1 MPEASLFDRLG
12 GPEGIDRLVDDIW
25 ENHTSNPKIK
35 QDTKL
40 VTQSQLSKKFANLC
54 MQVLGVLL
62 NIQERTC

>member
-35 QDTKL
+35 Q
-40 VTQSQLSKKFANLC
+40 
-54 MQVLGVLL
+54 
-62 NIQERTC
+62 RY